1 MFTLSPRSEKR
12 LEGVHADLVKVVR
25 RALEVSECDFGVV
38 EGLRSQERQA
48 ELLASGK
55 SKTIHSRH
63 LTGHA
68 VDLVPFVGGE
78 AKWEF
83 EYFKPISRAMLAAS
97 KELLIPIVWG
107 GNWTFRDGP
116 HFELA
121 WSSYPVKLT

>member
-25 RALEVSECDFGVV
+25 RALEVSECDFAVV

-68 VDLVPFVGGE
+68 VDLVPFVSGE
-78 AKWEF
+78 AKWDRPSF
-83 EYFKPISRAMLAAS
+83 EPVVAAMKYAAA
-97 KELLIPIVWG
+97 ELSIPLDAGHDWR
-107 GNWTFRDGP
+107 TFPDSP
-116 HFELA
+116 HFQLP
-121 WSSYPVKLT
+121 WKDYP